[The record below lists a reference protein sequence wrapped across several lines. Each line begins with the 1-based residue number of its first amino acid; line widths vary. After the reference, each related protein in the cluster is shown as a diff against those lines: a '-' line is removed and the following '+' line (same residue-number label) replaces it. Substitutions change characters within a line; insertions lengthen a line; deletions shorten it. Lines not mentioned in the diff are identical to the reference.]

1 MANLT
6 KIVECA
12 TQQAFDNIAQKDET
26 VLYLT
31 PENTI
36 SIQAGN
42 GIEVEKTTDAEGNE
56 IYTVGIVAPPP
67 SNFATAYNENFN
79 FNGKTITFTAAD
91 YSGNDS
97 DGNYKITFA
106 NGYYIRINAGGGMG
120 VWIYDPY
127 SQGETNIIAGYF
139 ESPVTYTFR
148 DGQYDVG
155 ADCTVTGFYR
165 DSNYGDSYSEIT
177 AEQFAER
184 ITLTFTVEE

>member
-12 TQQAFDNIAQKDET
+12 TQQAFDNIPGKDET

-36 SIQAGN
+36 SIQAGD
-42 GIEVEKTTDAEGNE
+42 GIEVEKTTDTEGNE
-56 IYTVGIVAPPP
+56 TYTIGIAVP
-67 SNFATAYNENFN
+67 SQPVTNFAIAYNQGFN
-79 FNGKTITFTAAD
+79 FNGKTITFTRAD
-91 YSGNDS
+91 YSGA
-97 DGNYKITFA
+97 GNYKITFA
-106 NGYYIRINAGGGMG
+106 TEHYIRINVGGGMG

-127 SQGETNIIAGYF
+127 VMSETNIVSGYF

-155 ADCTVTGFYR
+155 TDCFVTGFYH
-165 DSNYGDSYSEIT
+165 DENYGENYSEIT
-177 AEQFAER
+177 AEQFVEQ
-184 ITLTFTVEE
+184 ITLTFIVEE